1 MKPLADQCCGAAATV
16 GGQDYLH
23 TLSENRGKEKQSDG
37 TTILTSHMKLMYT
50 NFPSTLEDSNPHI
63 LIFNKNFGVRVLSK
77 VVRAKNKQ
85 THLNYHFKYYILS
98 M

>member
-1 MKPLADQCCGAAATV
+1 MQSYMKPLADQCCGAAATV

-50 NFPSTLEDSNPHI
+50 NFPSTLEGS
-63 LIFNKNFGVRVLSK
+63 GT
-77 VVRAKNKQ
+77 VVRLKPTYPNFQ
-85 THLNYHFKYYILS
+85 QELRC
-98 M
+98 